1 MTHGGRVAEEDAVKP
16 RILVIEDDANV
27 VQGLLAGLRRAGY
40 DVEVAMDGLVA
51 QQRAVNE
58 SFDIVLLDLM
68 LPEASGYEVLEAMS
82 GRVSTPVLVLS
93 ARNELDARL
102 KSFELGAVDFVSK
115 PFWIEE
121 LIARIAVRLDRKEAT
136 EQRRVRLGGCEVDLD
151 ARVAHRDGA
160 DLGLTPIEFN
170 VLVWLV
176 EHHGHAVR
184 RSTLALKALGLDEPN
199 DRTVDSHVSRLRK
212 KLGDD
217 AALIKTVWGIG
228 YRVENVG

>member
-1 MTHGGRVAEEDAVKP
+1 MTTEDHVKP

-51 QQRAVNE
+51 QERAVNE
-58 SFDIVLLDLM
+58 AFDLVLLDLM
-68 LPEASGYEVLEAMS
+68 LPEASGYEVLRAMS

-121 LIARIAVRLDRKEAT
+121 LVARIS
-136 EQRRVRLGGCEVDLD
+136 VRLGRKEDGEQKRASLGSCEIDLD
-151 ARVAHRDGA
+151 ARMVHRDGK
-160 DLGLTPIEFN
+160 DLSLTPIEFN
-170 VLVWLV
+170 VLAYLV
-176 EHHGHAVR
+176 KHRGHAIR

-199 DRTVDSHVSRLRK
+199 DRTVDSHMSRLRK
-212 KLGDD
+212 KLGED
-217 AALIKTVWGIG
+217 AVGIKTVWGIG
-228 YRVENVG
+228 YRVEKSG

>member
-1 MTHGGRVAEEDAVKP
+1 MSLEDAIKH
-16 RILVIEDDANV
+16 RILVVEDDANV

-40 DVEVAMDGLVA
+40 EVEVAMDGLVA
-51 QQRAVNE
+51 QERAVNE
-58 SFDIVLLDLM
+58 SFDLVLLDLM
-68 LPEASGYEVLEAMS
+68 LPEASGYEVLQAMS

-121 LIARIAVRLDRKEAT
+121 LVARIS
-136 EQRRVRLGGCEVDLD
+136 VRLGRKQTDEQRCASIGACEVNLD
-151 ARVAHRDGA
+151 ARMAHRDGS
-160 DLGLTPIEFN
+160 DLKLTPIEFN
-170 VLVWLV
+170 VLAYLL
-176 EHHGHAVR
+176 EHRGHAVR

-199 DRTVDSHVSRLRK
+199 DRTVDSHMSRLRK

-217 AALIKTVWGIG
+217 AERIKTVWGIG
-228 YRVENVG
+228 YRVENAA

>member
-1 MTHGGRVAEEDAVKP
+1 VKQ
-16 RILVIEDDANV
+16 RILVVEDDANV

-51 QQRAVNE
+51 QDRAVNE
-58 SFDIVLLDLM
+58 SFDLVLLDLM

-121 LIARIAVRLDRKEAT
+121 LVARISVRLGRKDT
-136 EQRRVRLGGCEVDLD
+136 SEQKRAVLGGCEVDLD
-151 ARVAHRDGA
+151 ARMAHRDGS
-160 DLGLTPIEFN
+160 DLSLTPIEFN
-170 VLVWLV
+170 ILAWLL
-176 EHHGHAVR
+176 EHRGHAIR

-199 DRTVDSHVSRLRK
+199 DRTVDSHMSRLRK
-212 KLGDD
+212 KLGED
-217 AALIKTVWGIG
+217 AAQIKTVWGIG
-228 YRVENVG
+228 YRVESLG